1 MPLSAWLTISILL
14 SDSFYVWKYLCVVMK
29 SAYNLLFDDL
39 SMLHF
44 LSLRS

>member
-1 MPLSAWLTISILL
+1 MCENT
-14 SDSFYVWKYLCVVMK
+14 CVVMK